1 MLTRIEIN
9 DLLHDARM
17 DSIRGKVKDSLLKYL
32 RAMNEIEF
40 NKEACKEDER
50 EEWDKI
56 LANTI
61 EEYNA
66 VKDRANDV
74 ELYTDQLHNNE
85 SWLHHTVTS
94 IGGIVNGFFQNPVV
108 SYIGTAVHNIG
119 ETAVDAGT
127 LLVGRASEIVA
138 DYLDDGTVKNTVVVE
153 EPKKELEGSTSTET
167 PKKEIE
173 VPNPKKE
180 IIDNASEK
188 PIPDSETSEQE
199 KSVPEQT
206 VVEQEPKDN
215 TEMNNEP
222 VQSTE
227 GVS

>member
-1 MLTRIEIN
+1 M
-9 DLLHDARM
+9 
-17 DSIRGKVKDSLLKYL
+17 
-32 RAMNEIEF
+32 
-40 NKEACKEDER
+40 
-50 EEWDKI
+50 
-56 LANTI
+56 
-61 EEYNA
+61 
-66 VKDRANDV
+66 
-74 ELYTDQLHNNE
+74 
-85 SWLHHTVTS
+85 
-94 IGGIVNGFFQNPVV
+94 
-108 SYIGTAVHNIG
+108 
-119 ETAVDAGT
+119 
-127 LLVGRASEIVA
+127 GRASEIVA
-138 DYLDDGTVKNTVVVE
+138 DYLDDGTVSITEQSSTISENTVVVE

-227 GVS
+227 GMSESVN

>member
-1 MLTRIEIN
+1 MMLSYIRIN
-9 DLLHDARM
+9 
-17 DSIRGKVKDSLLKYL
+17 SIITSHGYITQLRVLVCASQLISL
-32 RAMNEIEF
+32 
-40 NKEACKEDER
+40 
-50 EEWDKI
+50 
-56 LANTI
+56 
-61 EEYNA
+61 
-66 VKDRANDV
+66 
-74 ELYTDQLHNNE
+74 
-85 SWLHHTVTS
+85 

-108 SYIGTAVHNIG
+108 SYIGTVEVLLILILQAVHNIG
-119 ETAVDAGT
+119 ETAVDAG
-127 LLVGRASEIVA
+127 
-138 DYLDDGTVKNTVVVE
+138 
-153 EPKKELEGSTSTET
+153 EGSTSTET

-227 GVS
+227 GVSESVN